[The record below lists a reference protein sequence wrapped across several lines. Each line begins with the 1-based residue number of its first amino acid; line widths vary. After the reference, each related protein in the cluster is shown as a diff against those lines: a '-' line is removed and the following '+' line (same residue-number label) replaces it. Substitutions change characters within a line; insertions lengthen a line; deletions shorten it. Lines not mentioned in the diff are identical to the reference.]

1 MMPETVQLVD
11 VIELTERVQVAI
23 TAGEWREATDL
34 ELERRALLAR
44 YLEQHRDGG
53 LASVNS
59 DLADLQDSN
68 NRLIG
73 EVFHHRRR
81 LAREATMVRT
91 GRRAI
96 RAYGA
101 QQAGPFNPE

>member
-1 MMPETVQLVD
+1 
-11 VIELTERVQVAI
+11 
-23 TAGEWREATDL
+23 
-34 ELERRALLAR
+34 
-44 YLEQHRDGG
+44 
-53 LASVNS
+53 
-59 DLADLQDSN
+59 
-68 NRLIG
+68 LIG

-101 QQAGPFNPE
+101 QHAVPPDSE